1 MITID
6 FNSFW
11 NEDKDLKDST
21 IQFVESISGKPDKIT
36 IYREVEEDEESNY
49 SIFFNYKN
57 YHLQGDQEGRFNSNL
72 WEELKKFAKKNE
84 LYVIVY
90 DHDSKMRFAYWY
102 DENPSFSAEVI
113 GDYLPYLKS
122 I

>member
-72 WEELKKFAKKNE
+72 W
-84 LYVIVY
+84 
-90 DHDSKMRFAYWY
+90 
-102 DENPSFSAEVI
+102 
-113 GDYLPYLKS
+113 KS
-122 I
+122 